1 MIATS
6 SIAVMTSML
15 CPVLVSRSTELHGLT
30 SLIAKTGQAGRRELV
45 AHAAKLTIPAC
56 NT

>member
-1 MIATS
+1 
-6 SIAVMTSML
+6 MTSML